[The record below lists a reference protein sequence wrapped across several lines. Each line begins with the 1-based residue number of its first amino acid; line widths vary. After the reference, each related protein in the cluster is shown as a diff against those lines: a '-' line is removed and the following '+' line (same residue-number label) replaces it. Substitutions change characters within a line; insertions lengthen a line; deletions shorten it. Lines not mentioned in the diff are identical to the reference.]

1 MMNRM
6 FGGIGVVALAMTL
19 AIVGVIWAGGDD
31 KKDDEKKEHDT
42 ARVVL
47 EKAKVD
53 LLKAIETAQAKVPKG
68 KLIYASTEQEDGKL
82 LFEVFLLVGDSVTE
96 VEVDAV
102 TGSVVKVEE
111 NQGDEVENLADA
123 KKVLASSK
131 ITFAQAIATA
141 KGKVEGGK
149 PFECEFELEDGKSI
163 IAVELLAGIKIMT
176 VEIDAISGKVLEVN
190 EEK

>member
-1 MMNRM
+1 MNRM

-123 KKVLASSK
+123 KMVLASSK

-176 VEIDAISGKVLEVN
+176 VEIDAISGKVLEVK